1 MVSREGR
8 RMMSYTELNELIRLL
23 YKLQYPDHMSQEDL
37 GAIQKVIRMA
47 QKEIAVPA
55 GRGKD
60 EQTS

>member
-1 MVSREGR
+1 
-8 RMMSYTELNELIRLL
+8 MMSYTELNELIRLL